1 MRPGRSD
8 LPHQVLSLSVS
19 CWRFQLFSGWFPL
32 LLMLLFATSAG
43 GQESQSD
50 FREIL
55 ALAGWDEA
63 AYAQFTHAVP
73 LSESETVHAL
83 KLLRRL
89 RSFDVLSLERWTNRD
104 IQPGELADHPQ
115 AYRAELIWFAGRVVH
130 VEQVRLAEHDAARL
144 EMQDYHLCDIITDE
158 GNVLTEV
165 ITGNVPRAWLG
176 VENLD
181 EPVAVSGIV
190 LKCSSDNP
198 TTSQLV
204 VVAPHVAWYPTAASP
219 ANPSFAQAVLGSCG
233 FDVGLLADIRNS
245 QAIRGEEREAF
256 YQMLFSMSHVGP
268 QQLIRF
274 AERNLSWFAKR
285 WEEKLEVDPRDRL
298 AQAVVRQAEQGQFSV
313 AALFNDAD
321 SQIGNL
327 VVLEGVVRRA
337 VRIEVGS
344 TGSGQLSDIARRF
357 EIEHYFELDLFTEDS
372 QNHPVVFCVLDL
384 PSGFPV
390 GAKIH
395 EPVRMAGFYF
405 KSWLHHA
412 RQGKE
417 AEQRSASR
425 RQLAPLL
432 ISPGPVWIKDA
443 VGQASVVTSL
453 IAGGI
458 VVLAF
463 VGVWVAV
470 WWFGRS
476 DREFH
481 RRAIA
486 TQYALPQGE
495 SLDDL
500 VVSSGIDTP
509 NFSNWEDEVEDEGP
523 HPP

>member
-1 MRPGRSD
+1 MRPGRGG
-8 LPHQVLSLSVS
+8 LPQQVLFLSVS
-19 CWRFQLFSGWFPL
+19 RGRSLHFSGRFFLWLLLFS
-32 LLMLLFATSAG
+32 TSAWG
-43 GQESQSD
+43 GESQSD
-50 FREIL
+50 FHEIL

-63 AYAQFTHAVP
+63 AYAQFAPAVP
-73 LSESETVHAL
+73 LSETETNHAL

-89 RSFDVLSLERWTNRD
+89 RSFDALSLDRWTNRD
-104 IQPGELADHPQ
+104 IKPGEVVNHPQ
-115 AYRAELIWFAGRVVH
+115 AYRTELIRFSGRVVSARR
-130 VEQVRLAEHDAARL
+130 VRIADHGGAGL
-144 EMQDYHLCDIITDE
+144 EMQDYYLCDVITNEDD
-158 GNVLTEV
+158 VLMEV
-165 ITGNVPRAWLG
+165 ITGNVPPAWLG

-190 LKCSSDNP
+190 LKRSSDNLTIP
-198 TTSQLV
+198 QLV
-204 VVAPHVAWYPTAASP
+204 IVAPHVAWYPTAISP
-219 ANPSFAQAVLGSCG
+219 ANPSFAQAVLGSLD
-233 FDVGLLADIRNS
+233 FDVGLLADISNGR
-245 QAIRGEEREAF
+245 AIRGEEREAF
-256 YQMLFSMSHVGP
+256 YQMLSAMSRVGP

-274 AERNLSWFAKR
+274 AERNLPWFAKR
-285 WEEKLEVDPRDRL
+285 WEEKLKADPHDLLAEV
-298 AQAVVRQAEQGQFSV
+298 VVRQAEQGRYAV

-327 VVLEGVVRRA
+327 VVLEGVVRRV
-337 VRIEVGS
+337 VRIEVGT

-372 QNHPVVFCVLDL
+372 QNHPVVFCALDL

-405 KSWLHHA
+405 KSWLHHT

-417 AEQRSASR
+417 AGQRSTSR

-432 ISPGPVWIKDA
+432 ISPGPVWVKEA
-443 VGQASVVTSL
+443 VGQTSVVTSL
-453 IAGGI
+453 IGGGLS
-458 VVLAF
+458 VLVF
-463 VGVWVAV
+463 VGLWVAV

-486 TQYALPQGE
+486 TQYAVPQGE

-500 VVSSGIDTP
+500 VGSAGVDTP
-509 NFSNWEDEVEDEGP
+509 DFSNWEEEVKNQSP
-523 HPP
+523 NPP

>member
-1 MRPGRSD
+1 MRPGRGG
-8 LPHQVLSLSVS
+8 LPQQVLSLPVLG
-19 CWRFQLFSGWFPL
+19 WRSLHFCGWFPL
-32 LLMLLFATSAG
+32 LLLLFSASAWG
-43 GQESQSD
+43 RESQSD

-63 AYAQFTHAVP
+63 AYAQFTPAVP
-73 LSESETVHAL
+73 LSEAETVHAL

-104 IQPGELADHPQ
+104 IKLGEVVNHPQ
-115 AYRAELIWFAGRVVH
+115 AYRTELIWFAGRVVH
-130 VEQVRLAEHDAARL
+130 VRQVRLAEHDGARL
-144 EMQDYHLCDIITDE
+144 EMQDYYLCDVITDE
-158 GNVLTEV
+158 GDVLTEV
-165 ITGNVPRAWLG
+165 ITGKVPRAWLG

-181 EPVAVSGIV
+181 EPVAVSGVV
-190 LKCSSDNP
+190 LKRSSDNP
-198 TTSQLV
+198 TTPQLV
-204 VVAPHVAWYPTAASP
+204 IVAPHVAWYPTAVSP
-219 ANPSFAQAVLGSCG
+219 VSPSFAQVVLGSLG
-233 FDVGLLADIRNS
+233 FDVGLLADIRNGR
-245 QAIRGEEREAF
+245 AIRGEEREAF
-256 YQMLFSMSHVGP
+256 YQMLFAMSHVGP

-285 WEEKLEVDPRDRL
+285 WEEKLEVDPHDQL
-298 AQAVVRQAEQGQFSV
+298 AQVVVRQAEQGRFSV

-327 VVLEGVVRRA
+327 VVLDGVVRRA

-344 TGSGQLSDIARRF
+344 TRSGQLSDIARRF
-357 EIEHYFELDLFTEDS
+357 EIDHYFELDLFTEDS
-372 QNHPVVFCVLDL
+372 QNHPVVFCVLNL

-390 GAKIH
+390 EAKIH

-405 KSWLHHA
+405 KSWLHHT

-432 ISPGPVWIKDA
+432 ISPGPVWVKDA
-443 VGQASVVTSL
+443 VEQASVVTSL
-453 IAGGI
+453 IGGGLFVL
-458 VVLAF
+458 VV
-463 VGVWVAV
+463 VGVWVAA
-470 WWFGRS
+470 WWFSRS

-500 VVSSGIDTP
+500 VASAGVDTP
-509 NFSNWEDEVEDEGP
+509 DFSNWQNEVEDEGP
-523 HPP
+523 NPP

>member
-1 MRPGRSD
+1 MRPGHGD
-8 LPHQVLSLSVS
+8 LSRQCLLLSVS
-19 CWRFQLFSGWFPL
+19 CWRYLLFSSWFPL
-32 LLMLLFATSAG
+32 LLLFSLESAG
-43 GQESQSD
+43 GREAQSD

-63 AYAQFTHAVP
+63 ANAQFTPSVP
-73 LSESETVHAL
+73 LSEAETLHAL
-83 KLLRRL
+83 KLLHRL
-89 RSFDVLSLERWTNRD
+89 RSFDILSLERWTRQD
-104 IQPGELADHPQ
+104 IQPGELVNHPQ
-115 AYRAELIWFAGRVVH
+115 AYQMELIWYAGRVVH
-130 VEQVRLAEHDAARL
+130 VEQVRLREHDAARL
-144 EMQDYHLCDIITDE
+144 EMTEYYLCEIITDK
-158 GNVLTEV
+158 GTVLTEV
-165 ITGNVPRAWLG
+165 ITGKVPRAWLG

-181 EPVAVSGIV
+181 EPVAVRGIV

-198 TTSQLV
+198 TTPQLV
-204 VVAPHVAWYPTAASP
+204 VVAPHVAWFPTAVSS
-219 ANPSFAQAVLGSCG
+219 ANLSFSQAVLGSLG
-233 FDVGLLADIRNS
+233 FDVGLLRDIRNS

-256 YQMLFSMSHVGP
+256 YQMLFAVSHVGP

-274 AERNLSWFAKR
+274 AERNLHWFAKR
-285 WEEKLEVDPRDRL
+285 WEEKLEDDPHDRL
-298 AQAVVRQAEQGQFSV
+298 AQAIVRQAEQERFSV
-313 AALFNDAD
+313 APLFNDAD

-327 VVLEGVVRRA
+327 VVLDGVVRRA

-344 TGSGQLSDIARRF
+344 TESGQLSDIARRF
-357 EIEHYFELDLFTEDS
+357 EIDHYFELDLFTEDS

-390 GAKIH
+390 GARIH

-412 RQGKE
+412 REGRKT
-417 AEQRSASR
+417 EQKSASR

-432 ISPGPVWIKDA
+432 IGPGPVWITDA
-443 VGQASVVTSL
+443 VGQESVMSSL
-453 IAGGI
+453 IAGGM

-470 WWFGRS
+470 WWLGRS

-486 TQYALPQGE
+486 TQYEIPQGE

-500 VVSSGIDTP
+500 VESSGVDTP
-509 NFSNWEDEVEDEGP
+509 EFSSWQDEVVEEGP
-523 HPP
+523 HSP